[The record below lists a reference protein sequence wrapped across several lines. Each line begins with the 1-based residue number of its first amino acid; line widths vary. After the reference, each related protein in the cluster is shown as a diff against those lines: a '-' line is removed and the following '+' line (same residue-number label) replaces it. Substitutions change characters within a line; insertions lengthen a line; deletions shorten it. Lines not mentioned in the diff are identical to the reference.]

1 MAVIIAFAVSRCHL
15 LAPTGRGPKGW
26 LAFIRGLQR
35 ELDGEWRVFEKAQPP
50 CRARALS
57 LLAEIH
63 GMRLV
68 AHNVPDFQSMGDDL
82 LNPWD

>member
-1 MAVIIAFAVSRCHL
+1 LPSFGDFGVSSTANGVCSKKLSL
-15 LAPTGRGPKGW
+15 LAVLLR
-26 LAFIRGLQR
+26 F
-35 ELDGEWRVFEKAQPP
+35 
-50 CRARALS
+50 S

>member
-1 MAVIIAFAVSRCHL
+1 MSSTANGVCSKKLSL
-15 LAPTGRGPKGW
+15 LAVLLR
-26 LAFIRGLQR
+26 F
-35 ELDGEWRVFEKAQPP
+35 
-50 CRARALS
+50 S